1 MSPNGLRVLVCKITP
16 EIAKAEPTVNAINIL
31 GILISQI
38 IVELTESDF
47 NRSVFNKSPK
57 GNFEGPNTIP
67 KNPPI
72 TVNMRI
78 MTVQKTSLFK
88 NGIPSC

>member
-1 MSPNGLRVLVCKITP
+1 MLVCKITP

-47 NRSVFNKSPK
+47 NRRVFNKSPK
-57 GNFEGPNTIP
+57 DNFEGPNTIP